1 MAMQRLDAL
10 VQTAVESIGLTTP
23 PAGVAGALY
32 VVGAGATGAWAGKD
46 NNIAHYVARAWAFYA
61 SFVGM
66 RVWNKD
72 TATAMVC
79 TGSGWQ
85 IDQTGDMK
93 KSVYDTDS
101 DGKVN
106 AAEAADTAPVNT
118 FPIGDGTDAT
128 ITIWANNADTNKPG
142 IRYNATD
149 NKWQYSN
156 DGSAWA
162 GMDSGGLAFK
172 TIAVSGQ
179 SSVVA
184 DAPDDT
190 LTLVAGSNVTITTDE
205 ATDTITIAASGG
217 SGGLAFKTIAV
228 SGQSDVVAESA
239 DDTLTLVAGSNVTI
253 TTNATTDTITISASG
268 GSTGSVNLWQLLV

>member
-93 KSVYDTDS
+93 NPFTTPIV
-101 DGKVN
+101 
-106 AAEAADTAPVNT
+106 TA
-118 FPIGDGTDAT
+118 
-128 ITIWANNADTNKPG
+128 K
-142 IRYNATD
+142 
-149 NKWQYSN
+149 
-156 DGSAWA
+156 
-162 GMDSGGLAFK
+162 
-172 TIAVSGQ
+172 
-179 SSVVA
+179 
-184 DAPDDT
+184 
-190 LTLVAGSNVTITTDE
+190 
-205 ATDTITIAASGG
+205 
-217 SGGLAFKTIAV
+217 
-228 SGQSDVVAESA
+228 
-239 DDTLTLVAGSNVTI
+239 
-253 TTNATTDTITISASG
+253 
-268 GSTGSVNLWQLLV
+268 

>member
-1 MAMQRLDAL
+1 M
-10 VQTAVESIGLTTP
+10 
-23 PAGVAGALY
+23 
-32 VVGAGATGAWAGKD
+32 
-46 NNIAHYVARAWAFYA
+46 
-61 SFVGM
+61 
-66 RVWNKD
+66 
-72 TATAMVC
+72 
-79 TGSGWQ
+79 
-85 IDQTGDMK
+85 
-93 KSVYDTDS
+93 
-101 DGKVN
+101 N

-179 SSVVA
+179 S
-184 DAPDDT
+184 
-190 LTLVAGSNVTITTDE
+190 
-205 ATDTITIAASGG
+205 
-217 SGGLAFKTIAV
+217 
-228 SGQSDVVAESA
+228 DVVAESA